1 MLETEALAKVEGEAP
16 KSINDGKTE
25 FERISI
31 PVVTELTLPDIFK
44 DDMLFEADKPLIIW
58 GLSPYLNKVEITLL
72 DKSGQAVRTATVYPA
87 EDTSFVAEFE
97 GVAPSFDEYS
107 LEIKAGKDSKEVKN
121 ILFGRLYLAGGQSNM
136 DMIVRDIYRREEI
149 LTAKPNPYIRIYTPA
164 VAPCDPENCA
174 MTPVFSPERGGP
186 WVRADHL
193 GALKDVTAVG
203 LVFAKGM
210 FEKLNSGEE
219 QVPVGILSTSHGGTV
234 IETWMSRQSIE
245 QDAELKREMLEN
257 RVLANEGDAVLF
269 AELKKQG
276 YNNTTVL
283 FNMKIAPLANMNI
296 SGLVWYQGESQVGK
310 SMSLF
315 AKEMDAF
322 IKEYSKIFRFGEK
335 TLPTVLTNI
344 TPFLYNEPF
353 EKPEERIGGA
363 RVNEVFNEF
372 AKCHSTA
379 VVSMPTYD
387 ISLRYGE
394 TEVWDEN
401 PIHPTDKIPLAERAV
416 ELFWGFTHENFVP
429 FFGAF
434 KIESG
439 EIIAECA
446 NAYGGL
452 ATPNNEPIRGFRVWG
467 ANRESFPA
475 DAIVFCNNKV
485 RLFSAIVPNP
495 TGFSYAFCNMN
506 NEANLFNAR
515 GIPVQIFRTD

>member
-1 MLETEALAKVEGEAP
+1 
-16 KSINDGKTE
+16 
-25 FERISI
+25 
-31 PVVTELTLPDIFK
+31 
-44 DDMLFEADKPLIIW
+44 MLFR
-58 GLSPYLNKVEITLL
+58 S
-72 DKSGQAVRTATVYPA
+72 
-87 EDTSFVAEFE
+87 
-97 GVAPSFDEYS
+97 
-107 LEIKAGKDSKEVKN
+107 
-121 ILFGRLYLAGGQSNM
+121 
-136 DMIVRDIYRREEI
+136 
-149 LTAKPNPYIRIYTPA
+149 
-164 VAPCDPENCA
+164 
-174 MTPVFSPERGGP
+174 
-186 WVRADHL
+186 
-193 GALKDVTAVG
+193 
-203 LVFAKGM
+203 
-210 FEKLNSGEE
+210 
-219 QVPVGILSTSHGGTV
+219 
-234 IETWMSRQSIE
+234 
-245 QDAELKREMLEN
+245 
-257 RVLANEGDAVLF
+257 
-269 AELKKQG
+269 
-276 YNNTTVL
+276 
-283 FNMKIAPLANMNI
+283 
-296 SGLVWYQGESQVGK
+296 
-310 SMSLF
+310 
-315 AKEMDAF
+315 
-322 IKEYSKIFRFGEK
+322 
-335 TLPTVLTNI
+335 

-416 ELFWGFTHENFVP
+416 ELFWGLTHENFVP